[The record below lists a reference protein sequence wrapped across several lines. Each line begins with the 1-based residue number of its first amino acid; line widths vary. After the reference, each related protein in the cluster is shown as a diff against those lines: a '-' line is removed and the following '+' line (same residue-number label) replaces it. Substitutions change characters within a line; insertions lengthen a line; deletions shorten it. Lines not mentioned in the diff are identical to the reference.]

1 MSAAPVAAD
10 PAATADPADPAATGL
25 RLDVTVESSRT
36 GGEPRVT
43 AQLEYARYPG
53 DGAQAYTPVR
63 IPEKV
68 RFRLADVD
76 ARLVRSARARFTV
89 QLKPGEHLVPLAGG
103 PPLRIRV
110 APGAVIH
117 GSVEVGPAMSGDNA
131 VVVRAVELDLY
142 PEAALDNVLEALVEV
157 QHLFA
162 DRRLAALL
170 GGQSPA
176 ALLDRVRE
184 RFGLDRLLGRRAMEP
199 IVIRLARVSA
209 RPRFR
214 RARWD
219 LEVAFTGHVQLGP
232 RLAVPFRDVVLPAAV
247 LPVFHASL
255 DRLASATPLASGDLH
270 ADRVDARA
278 ALAAGRAMIESIA
291 GDLECVVDPPAV
303 AVAGSMIDRTAF
315 AGSVRLPHRASLAA
329 AFAADLDGDVARL
342 RAPELSISFA
352 DHPDATLKL
361 AARADVR
368 LDLDTPGLDPADRV
382 TAEVEAAFAEA
393 AVLPQLDLEVE
404 GSHPL
409 AEGGSSAR
417 LGLSEL
423 KLAGGARLSAG
434 RGAFDLVP
442 SPEGIEFGCLF
453 ELPEQQLIKRAR
465 ATFWGSCSGEVSGT
479 LTGDRRGWDLQ
490 VEGSARFT
498 QRTEALVA
506 PIPELNIADNRVRAQ
521 VEGAVTLDARAALGR
536 PGDSRELTV
545 SPAGTVVVTLARA
558 DAELDGRRL
567 ELPPGTTLSGS
578 WREGAVSSASKGDF
592 AVDVGW
598 DLHGEP
604 CLLHGGGRSV
614 SLLTQA
620 LRQGELTM
628 HISPGGRFSFSGQRD
643 GLYGVR
649 YFNALLDPAKEA
661 THLFEIFQ
669 SDDAL
674 GHVSAA
680 LEVFNPELADLL
692 NTVRRFALRM
702 RDHLEAEEITQPAD
716 AIPRPRLARILS
728 LAICGS
734 GALEARLIPLIKDV
748 TEGRSLDLNA
758 TKDLLRDHLGGRRL
772 DYEVDGVL
780 RWLDLVTRPSEP
792 LPRAAAALRDEPP
805 LVADPRFAAEL
816 AGLPSAEEIYRT
828 VDAGGVPA
836 EFVTRVAE
844 LAPYFSIAQI
854 SHVLARAEAHW
865 PELAQKR
872 FRHVREAKRRVARIE
887 EGYGGLAFVAQSA
900 SIAGFL
906 GEAVGPLPLDER
918 GGRDAWPPP
927 CALGPR
933 DVALLLLSGL
943 AEGHQGLQTQ
953 INNRLLLELCR
964 LRPGEFLREV
974 LVEAGQQVPRILVG
988 VLFAFLHQD
997 QDELKTPID
1006 LPALLEEK
1014 LGLKV
1019 PRQADFMAGG
1029 RRPRDSYYEALA
1041 LLADQ
1046 IFEQAGAYL
1055 ARRARLREVT
1065 HPVPRPVRAVDHAA
1079 VLAQE
1084 AQAAIRAADKLGRKV
1099 KLDQAR
1105 SPARRAARDAYRDA
1119 FGAGA
1124 ALLEELP
1131 AGFQLPWF
1139 KRFWRRNEEAL
1150 KVLSVVRNHQED
1162 LDDVRRWLAIQA
1174 RARGV
1179 VAPPKAEGP
1188 KVEQALL
1195 ETVVRAL
1202 YYFPEDQETLLRDPL
1217 CRLLL
1222 DPEPGHYDFTIVSA
1236 MGVVTDG
1243 EKGRELE
1250 DAYRRV
1256 GERRGVR
1263 VVRAHTGLFRSLE
1276 YNAAAI
1282 IRGARQAT
1290 TPWGYIG
1297 YSQGC
1302 PNGLLAES
1310 FLYCGTPEQQQL
1322 AGRLVARNLLFS
1334 AANGAV
1340 HGTSGSLKFKRA
1352 MIEGENF
1359 LKHFQARYSREL
1371 VATGLRLVRAFM
1383 DSAPFVNTLGGAHSL
1398 SIERAQ
1404 ELHRDRQFRPDIP
1417 TSTTRGIITF
1427 DRIPETL
1434 EYLYCVH
1441 ERLLP
1446 GAPCDSQVPAEE
1458 TLGYASR
1465 IRNEWTVALER
1476 CDMGSLVQATHH
1488 WSPLTAEIEFI
1499 TTPRDR
1505 ERAVYQSPKDRH
1517 VFPWLDVNARF
1528 GRIRRF
1534 RPRPKPADAG
1544 PRARPKSRRKPA

>member
-1 MSAAPVAAD
+1 MSTAPTAADTAAAAPS
-10 PAATADPADPAATGL
+10 TQGL
-25 RLDVTVESSRT
+25 HLDVSVESSRT

-43 AQLEYARYPG
+43 AAMEYARYPG
-53 DGAQAYTPVR
+53 DGAKAFTPVR
-63 IPEKV
+63 IPEMM
-68 RFRLADVD
+68 RLLLADVD
-76 ARLVRSARARFTV
+76 ARLLRSAHARFTV

-103 PPLRIRV
+103 APLRVRV
-110 APGAVIH
+110 APGAVVH
-117 GSVEVGPAMSGDNA
+117 GSVEVGPAMSGDGA

-142 PEAALDNVLEALVEV
+142 PEAALDNVVEALIEV

-176 ALLDRVRE
+176 GLLDRARAA
-184 RFGLDRLLGRRAMEP
+184 FGLDRLLGGGTFEP
-199 IVIRLARVSA
+199 VVIRLARVTA

-214 RARWD
+214 RSRWD
-219 LEVAFTGHVQLGP
+219 LVVAFTGHVQLGT
-232 RLAVPFRDVVLPAAV
+232 RLTVPFHDVVLPAAV
-247 LPVFHASL
+247 LPVFHAAL
-255 DRLASATPLASGDLH
+255 DRLASATPLSSGDLH
-270 ADRVDARA
+270 ADRFDPRA
-278 ALAAGRAMIESIA
+278 ALAAARAMVESVA
-291 GDLECVVDPPAV
+291 GDLQCVVDPPAL
-303 AVAGSMIDRTAF
+303 AFAGAMIDRTAF
-315 AGSVRLPHRASLAA
+315 AGAVRLPHRAAVTA
-329 AFAADLDGDVARL
+329 AFEADFDGDTTRVRL
-342 RAPELSISFA
+342 PEASVSFA
-352 DHPDATLKL
+352 EHPDAALGL
-361 AARADVR
+361 QASAAVR
-368 LDLDTPGLDPADRV
+368 LDLDTPRLDAADRV
-382 TAEVEAAFAEA
+382 TAEVAVAFAPG
-393 AVLPQLDLEVE
+393 AVLPQIDFEYD

-409 AEGGSSAR
+409 ADGGSTAHASI
-417 LGLSEL
+417 SDL
-423 KLAGGARLSAG
+423 KLAGGAKVTYGAG
-434 RGAFDLVP
+434 VFDLEP
-442 SPEGIEFGCLF
+442 APEGIEFGCLF
-453 ELPEQQLIKRAR
+453 DVPEQQLVRRAR
-465 ATFWGSCSGEVSGT
+465 ATFSGSCSGEVSGAV
-479 LTGDRRGWDLQ
+479 TGDRRGWDLRL
-490 VEGSARFT
+490 EASARFT
-498 QRTEALVA
+498 QQTEALVA
-506 PIPELNIADNRVRAQ
+506 PVPELNISDNRVRAR
-521 VEGAVTLDARAALGR
+521 VEGEVAVEARAALAR

-545 SPAGTVVVTLARA
+545 SPAGSAEVTLTRA
-558 DAELDGRRL
+558 GAELDGRRL
-567 ELPPGTTLSGS
+567 ELPPGTTLTGA

-604 CLLHGGGRSV
+604 CLLHGVERSV
-614 SLLTQA
+614 SLLAPA
-620 LRQGELTM
+620 LREGQLTM
-628 HISPGGRFSFSGQRD
+628 HISPGGRFSFSGERE

-661 THLFEIFQ
+661 AHLYEIFQ

-674 GHVSAA
+674 GHVIAA
-680 LEVFNPELADLL
+680 LEVFNPELSELL
-692 NTVRRFALRM
+692 TTVRQFALRM
-702 RDHLEAEEITQPAD
+702 RDHLKAEEITQPAD

-758 TKDLLRDHLGGRRL
+758 AKDLLREHLGGRRL
-772 DYEVDGVL
+772 DYEVDGIL
-780 RWLDLVTRPSEP
+780 RWLDLVTRPSER
-792 LPRAAAALRDEPP
+792 LPGAADALRTDPP
-805 LVADPRFAAEL
+805 LVKDPRFADQL
-816 AGLPSAEEIYRT
+816 AGIPSAEDLYR
-828 VDAGGVPA
+828 VIDAGGVPVA
-836 EFVTRVAE
+836 FVERVAE
-844 LAPYFSIAQI
+844 LAPYLSSSQI
-854 SHVLARAEAHW
+854 THVLHRAEPHW
-865 PELAQKR
+865 PDLALR
-872 FRHVREAKRRVARIE
+872 RLRHVREAKRRVARIE
-887 EGYGGLAFVAQSA
+887 EGYGGLAFAAQSA

-906 GEAVGPLPLDER
+906 GEAVGPLPLD
-918 GGRDAWPPP
+918 GPVGADTWPPP

-943 AEGHQGLQTQ
+943 SEGHQGLQTQ
-953 INNRLLLELCR
+953 INNRLLLDLCR
-964 LRPGEFLREV
+964 TRPGEFLREV
-974 LVEAGQQVPRILVG
+974 LVELGQQVPRILVG
-988 VLFAFLHQD
+988 VLFAFLQQD
-997 QDELKTPID
+997 QDELKDPID
-1006 LPALLEEK
+1006 LAAMLEEQ

-1029 RRPRDSYYEALA
+1029 RRVRDSYYEALA

-1046 IFEQAGAYL
+1046 IFEQAGPYL
-1055 ARRARLREVT
+1055 ARRAQLREVV
-1065 HPVPRPVRAVDHAA
+1065 HPVPRVVRATDHAA
-1079 VLAQE
+1079 ALAKD

-1099 KLDQAR
+1099 KFDKAR
-1105 SPARRAARDAYRDA
+1105 SPERTAARDAYREA
-1119 FGAGA
+1119 CAACA
-1124 ALLEELP
+1124 ALLQELP

-1139 KRFWRRNEEAL
+1139 KRFWQRNEEAL

-1162 LDDVRRWLAIQA
+1162 LDDDRRWLAISA

-1179 VAPPKAEGP
+1179 AAPPKETGP
-1188 KVEQALL
+1188 KAEQALL
-1195 ETVVRAL
+1195 ETIVRTL
-1202 YYFPEDQETLLRDPL
+1202 YHFPEDQETLLRDPL

-1250 DAYRRV
+1250 HAYRRV

-1263 VVRAHTGLFRSLE
+1263 VIRAHTGLFRSLE

-1282 IRGARQAT
+1282 IRGAREAT

-1322 AGRLVARNLLFS
+1322 ADRLVARNLVFS
-1334 AANGAV
+1334 AANGSV

-1371 VATGLRLVRAFM
+1371 VEAGLRMVRAFM
-1383 DSAPFVNTLGGAHSL
+1383 DSATFVNTLGGAHSL
-1398 SIERAQ
+1398 SLERAQ
-1404 ELHRDRQFRPDIP
+1404 ELHRDRQCRPDIP

-1446 GAPCDSQVPAEE
+1446 GAPCDSQVPATE

-1476 CDMGSLVQATHH
+1476 CDMGSFVQSTHH

-1499 TTPRDR
+1499 TTPRDK

-1517 VFPWLDVNARF
+1517 VLPWLDVNARF

-1534 RPRPKPADAG
+1534 RPRPKRDASPPKRAPK
-1544 PRARPKSRRKPA
+1544 PR